1 MANMNWLRL
10 PGELRSRRQ
19 WAVSTLAPLTNADG
33 SPVIDPKT
41 GKPKVDKSPRN
52 IAGFNIDLTKPE
64 GFHTFAE
71 VANAGFAAIGYI
83 LTETDPFVIIDLDH
97 SDDPV
102 IVDRHRKIFGAFYTY
117 AETSQSGLGSHII
130 LNGHIGGGVRRDGVE
145 VYDKERYMICTG
157 QIQRDAP
164 ISAGGETLARL
175 VFEMG
180 GVNPE
185 QEMPD
190 DQPQRMEDLELYNTA
205 INARNGERFR
215 DLYHRVP
222 VAGEDWSHRDAS
234 LAQILAFYSRNH
246 DQLYRLF
253 RGSALYRPHDKGKN
267 PHHYETYY
275 LARTFARAI
284 RAEMARD
291 ADVDAGRALA
301 QQLIAANSERSVDAG
316 LPRTGTEA
324 TVYPAGLVGDVAR
337 YIYAAAPRPV
347 HEIAIAGAL
356 ALVAGIVGRH
366 YNIQGSGL
374 NLYVVLLA
382 HTGRGKEAAPDGIE
396 AIVEAVGK
404 TMPNIQSF
412 MGPGAFASGQGL
424 TRALDKSPCMLSLL
438 GEFGHL
444 LRRVTDHRASPA
456 DVAMRQMLL
465 ALFSKSGK
473 GKSLRGTAYS
483 DVEKNTKDIMSPSLT
498 FMGDTTPE
506 AYYSCFTSGLV
517 GEGLIPRFLSITYDG
532 PRVPTNM
539 GRTTAVPQTLI
550 DHIGSL
556 VASVLNMMQS
566 NTYAEVIMTLEAQEK
581 DKEFDALCD
590 AKINEAGADGMA
602 EVWNRAHIKVRRVAA
617 VIAVGKN
624 HMSPVIELDD
634 YLWAEKLVR
643 ADIDTVTHRIASG
656 DVGEGES
663 RRAPEVERAIKDY
676 VTMPKD
682 KKLGT
687 YMVQKGIVDH
697 PHIIPYT
704 YFRRRF
710 KNHSSFAN
718 HPRGLVMAI
727 KDALQDAID
736 LGILQKMGNDQK
748 LQYKGLRA
756 DTEVFVVSKHD

>member
-1 MANMNWLRL
+1 MNWLRL

-41 GKPKVDKSPRN
+41 GKQKVDKSPRN
-52 IAGFNIDLTKPE
+52 IAGFNIDLTRPE

-130 LNGHIGGGVRRDGVE
+130 LSGHIGGGVRRDGVE

-301 QQLIAANSERSVDAG
+301 QQLIAAQQRPGDAG
-316 LPRTGTEA
+316 LGTSS
-324 TVYPAGLVGDVAR
+324 VNSNGYPAGLVGDIAR

-396 AIVEAVGK
+396 AIVDAVSK
-404 TMPNIQSF
+404 SMPNIESF

-424 TRALDKSPCMLSLL
+424 VRALDKSPCMLSLL
-438 GEFGHL
+438 GEFGHTL
-444 LRRVTDHRASPA
+444 KQVTDPRASAADTNLRRT
-456 DVAMRQMLL
+456 LL

-483 DVEKNTKDIMSPSLT
+483 DVEKNTGDLISPSLT
-498 FMGDTTPE
+498 FLGDTTPE

-532 PRVPTNM
+532 PRVPMNEARM
-539 GRTTAVPQTLI
+539 TAVPQTLI
-550 DHIGSL
+550 DHLTSL
-556 VASVLNMMQS
+556 VSSVLNMMQS
-566 NTYAEVIMTLEAQEK
+566 NAYAEVIMTLETQEK
-581 DKEFDALCD
+581 DKAFNEFCD
-590 AKINEAGADGMA
+590 DKINEAGADGMA
-602 EVWNRAHIKVRRVAA
+602 EVWNRAHLKVRRVAA

-643 ADIDTVTHRIASG
+643 ADIETVAHRIASG
-656 DVGEGES
+656 DVGQGES

-676 VTMPKD
+676 VVMSAEKRAS
-682 KKLGT
+682 T
-687 YMVQKGIVDH
+687 YKVPTSLVDQSH
-697 PHIIPYT
+697 LIPYT

-710 KNHSSFAN
+710 KTHTSFVN
-718 HPRGLVMAI
+718 NPRGLVMAI

-736 LGILQKMGNDQK
+736 LGILQKMGNEQK
-748 LQYKGLRA
+748 LQFKGLRA
-756 DTEVFVVSKHD
+756 DSEVFVVSKPD

>member
-10 PGELRSRRQ
+10 PAELRSRRQ
-19 WAVSTLAPLTNADG
+19 WAVSTLAPLVNPDG
-33 SPVIDPKT
+33 SPVMDPKT
-41 GKPKVDKSPRN
+41 GKQKVDKSPRN
-52 IAGFNIDLTKPE
+52 ISGYNIDLTNP
-64 GFHTFAE
+64 GSFHTFAD
-71 VANAGFAAIGYI
+71 VANAGFPAIGYI
-83 LTETDPFVIIDLDH
+83 LTADDPFTIIDLDH

-102 IVDRHRKIFGAFYTY
+102 IIDRQRKVFGAFYTY
-117 AETSQSGLGSHII
+117 AEASQSGLGSHII
-130 LNGHIGGGVRRDGVE
+130 LNGRIGGGVRRDNIE
-145 VYDKERYMICTG
+145 VYDQDRYMICTG

-164 ISAGGETLARL
+164 ISAGGETLDRL
-175 VFEMG
+175 VYEMG

-190 DQPQRMEDLELYNTA
+190 DQPARLTDLELYNVA
-205 INARNGERFR
+205 MAARNGERFK

-234 LAQILAFYSRNH
+234 LAQILAFYTRNH
-246 DQLYRLF
+246 DQLLRMF

-301 QQLIAANSERSVDAG
+301 QQLIAANNQPSPSGHGDTGAGDAG
-316 LPRTGTEA
+316 
-324 TVYPAGLVGDVAR
+324 YPAGLVGDVAR
-337 YIYAAAPRPV
+337 YIYGAAPRPV
-347 HEIAIAGAL
+347 HEIALAGAL
-356 ALVAGIVGRH
+356 ALVAGLVGRH

-396 AIVEAVGK
+396 AIVEAVSK
-404 TMPNIQSF
+404 SMPNIQGF

-424 TRALDKSPCMLSLL
+424 TRALDKSPCMLSML

-473 GKSLRGTAYS
+473 GKTLRGTAYS
-483 DVEKNTKDIMSPSLT
+483 DVEKNTKDIVSPSLT
-498 FMGDTTPE
+498 FLGDTTPE

-532 PRVPTNM
+532 PRVATNLARM
-539 GRTTAVPQTLI
+539 TAVPQPLI
-550 DHIGSL
+550 DRLASL
-556 VASVLNMMQS
+556 VSSVLNMMQS
-566 NTYAEVIMTLEAQEK
+566 NTFAEVIMTSAAQAK
-581 DKEFDALCD
+581 DNEFDALCD
-590 AKINEAGADGMA
+590 AKINEAGSDGMA
-602 EVWNRAHIKVRRVAA
+602 EVWNRAHLKVRRVAA

-624 HMSPVIELDD
+624 HMSPVIEMDD
-634 YLWAEKLVR
+634 YLWAERLVR
-643 ADIDTVTHRIASG
+643 QDIETITHRVATG

-676 VTMPKD
+676 VVMPKE
-682 KKLGT
+682 KKVKT
-687 YMVQKGIVDH
+687 YMVQAAIVDH
-697 PHIIPYT
+697 PHLIPYT

-718 HPRGLVMAI
+718 HPRGLVAAI
-727 KDALQDAID
+727 KDALQDAMD

-756 DTEVFVVSKHD
+756 DTEVFVVSKPE